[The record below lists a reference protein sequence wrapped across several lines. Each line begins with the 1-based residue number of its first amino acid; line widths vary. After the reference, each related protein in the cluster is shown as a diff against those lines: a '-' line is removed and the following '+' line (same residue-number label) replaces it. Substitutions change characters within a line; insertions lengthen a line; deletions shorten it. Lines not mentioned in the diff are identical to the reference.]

1 MKFKICHDPEKK
13 TLSIPRAAL
22 QLSHLSDAEKL
33 DLLAGDGFVLTA
45 RDDLSAAECVGM
57 IQTLSD
63 LTVGLIARLA
73 EASREAAKES
83 ACGGCGEDCGLSLP
97 PCLLE
102 QAGIGQDE
110 ALNASAE
117 GGRIII
123 QMAEPEGSD
132 PLRGQEDEFLIMLDG
147 CGVDLDGLRMLL
159 TQGGAENG

>member
-13 TLSIPRAAL
+13 TLTIPRAAL
-22 QLSHLSDAEKL
+22 QLSHLTNAEKL

-63 LTVGLIARLA
+63 LTVGLISRLA
-73 EASREAAKES
+73 EASREAAGEN
-83 ACGGCGEDCGLSLP
+83 CGGCGENCGISLP

-110 ALNASAE
+110 ALNITTEEEKIVITA
-117 GGRIII
+117 
-123 QMAEPEGSD
+123 AEPEGAD
-132 PLRGQEDEFLIMLDG
+132 PLHGQEGEFLTMLDG
-147 CGVDLDGLRMLL
+147 CGVNLDGLRVLL
-159 TQGGAENG
+159 AQRGAEDE